1 VVWALEKLIVT
12 LPPGWAAKYSAQ
24 VTIHDPEPCGPVN
37 VPSVN
42 GESAI
47 ALVEPAYTP
56 ERGLPPL
63 KTIDVISSNPGL
75 VMVLVLIGVPVD
87 GPAKYWVLVAVP
99 TLNTVKGA
107 APELCTAMTVEALAS
122 YEDANRPKPV
132 MANMVDNKRMNMSP
146 HLRHR
151 RSMVPPVLRMNQ
163 LKVLSKDDARTMRI
177 YSGTLRIYS
186 QL

>member
-1 VVWALEKLIVT
+1 VVWGLEKLIVT

-63 KTIDVISSNPGL
+63 KTIDVISSNPGF
-75 VMVLVLIGVPVD
+75 VMVLVLIGLPVD
-87 GPAKYWVLVAVP
+87 GPAKYCALVAVP
-99 TLNTVKGA
+99 TLNTAKGVV
-107 APELCTAMTVEALAS
+107 PELCTVMTGAACAS
-122 YEDANRPKPV
+122 YENANIPTPAT
-132 MANMVDNKRMNMSP
+132 ANTVDNKR
-146 HLRHR
+146 
-151 RSMVPPVLRMNQ
+151 
-163 LKVLSKDDARTMRI
+163 DFI
-177 YSGTLRIYS
+177 I
-186 QL
+186 

>member
-1 VVWALEKLIVT
+1 VVWELEKLIVT

-75 VMVLVLIGVPVD
+75 MVLVLIGLPED
-87 GPAKYWVLVAVP
+87 GPVKYWALVAVP
-99 TLNTVKGA
+99 TLNTVNGA
-107 APELCTAMTVEALAS
+107 VPELSTVMTVEAFAS
-122 YEDANRPKPV
+122 YENPNRPKTAMV
-132 MANMVDNKRMNMSP
+132 NTVDNKRMMMGPLSGP
-146 HLRHR
+146 Q
-151 RSMVPPVLRMNQ
+151 RSMRNQ
-163 LKVLSKDDARTMRI
+163 
-177 YSGTLRIYS
+177 
-186 QL
+186 